1 MLLISKAEQNNPNNT
16 ELFEHIWLITWP
28 FPSLV
33 EANNYNLWEKR
44 HWTDETPKENN
55 KVSLRLHDNNAAMD
69 NQE

>member
-1 MLLISKAEQNNPNNT
+1 MLLISKAEQNNPNDT
-16 ELFEHIWLITWP
+16 ELFEYIWLITWP

-44 HWTDETPKENN
+44 HWIVETPKEDN
-55 KVSLRLHDNNAAMD
+55 KFSLDRMTIMLQPN